1 MRKAVVKMDS
11 QVDMSFLSDDF
22 KEQYKAMI
30 QDRFNRLK

>member
-11 QVDMSFLSDDF
+11 QVHMSFLSDDF

-30 QDRFNRLK
+30 QDRLNRLK